1 MTRSS
6 YPEQLALGLAARDR
20 AAAANADLI
29 ERLVP
34 LAKQLA
40 EKAGD
45 AGVTVA
51 DVRLL
56 AERRGL
62 LPESKGRR
70 LSWLGAVM
78 QRAGLV
84 PTGWRRSF
92 LAKSHGNL
100 QRVYVR
106 EMQRRSA

>member
-1 MTRSS
+1 MND
-6 YPEQLALGLAARDR
+6 ELLLGLGLRDK
-20 AAAANADLI
+20 AAAANQDLI
-29 ERLVP
+29 EKLVP
-34 LAKQLA
+34 LARWLA
-40 EKAGD
+40 HQAGE

-56 AERRGL
+56 AEQRGL

-78 QRAGLV
+78 PRAGLK
-84 PTGWRRSF
+84 PAGWRRSF

-100 QRVYVR
+100 QRVYR
-106 EMQRRSA
+106 AA